1 MQTKNKELT
10 RKTNEI
16 IKIPERWNRNN
27 TMEPSITPDSSN
39 MRVGHLVTIQ
49 PILENEQLPEERLN
63 QFPTNGTKMLRS
75 QAIVIP
81 TYAGKYSERPN
92 QFLIRIQ
99 EYAETVHGWD
109 RSTLLLGIPQFL
121 RDNALEWYCQLRAS
135 HRWPQTW
142 SEFVD
147 LFRFQFNCP
156 IRNARQEQEWY
167 DCKQREIFHLCNL
180 IISAISSA
188 IVFIVL

>member
-75 QAIVIP
+75 QA
-81 TYAGKYSERPN
+81 
-92 QFLIRIQ
+92 
-99 EYAETVHGWD
+99 
-109 RSTLLLGIPQFL
+109 
-121 RDNALEWYCQLRAS
+121 
-135 HRWPQTW
+135 
-142 SEFVD
+142 
-147 LFRFQFNCP
+147 
-156 IRNARQEQEWY
+156 
-167 DCKQREIFHLCNL
+167 
-180 IISAISSA
+180 
-188 IVFIVL
+188 